1 VEATVNPTPA
11 GTPLLSNEPSMCE
24 RLRAVLEPRAG
35 ERLLEV
41 GCGAGYY
48 ALHVARDLMPNGSLE
63 IVDANPEFL
72 DEAIRRAREHRLVNV
87 GAVLGDPRYL
97 PYDTDAFDA
106 AYLVAALGD
115 AQDHDTALHELA
127 RVVRPRGRI
136 VVGELHGDPH
146 RIGVSAL
153 RASCPRAGLTL
164 THSVDGGCGY
174 FAVLE
179 PARTT
184 IRAAPDQG

>member
-1 VEATVNPTPA
+1 MNLTPA
-11 GTPLLSNEPSMCE
+11 GNPVPSNEPSMHE

-35 ERLLEV
+35 ERILEV

-48 ALHVARDLMPNGSLE
+48 ALHVARDLVPGGSLE

-72 DEAIRRAREHRLVNV
+72 DAAIHRARDQRLVNV
-87 GAVLGDPRYL
+87 GAVLGDARYL

-115 AQDHDTALHELA
+115 AQDPGTALRELA

-153 RASCPRAGLTL
+153 RASCPPAGLTL
-164 THSVDGGCGY
+164 ARSEEVGYAY

-179 PARTT
+179 PARVR
-184 IRAAPDQG
+184 IRAAPDQH